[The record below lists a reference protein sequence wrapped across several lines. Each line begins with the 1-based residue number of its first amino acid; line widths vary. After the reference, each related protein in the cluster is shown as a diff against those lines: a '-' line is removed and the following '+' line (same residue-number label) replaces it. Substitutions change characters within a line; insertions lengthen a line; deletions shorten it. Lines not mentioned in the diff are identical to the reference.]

1 MVVQGETDW
10 PFAPNILLQAVEQ
23 IPSRMHFRAAPDT
36 DVTLIPK
43 AVWERQQRGELE
55 HAPEEGVYT
64 ANTPFATNEST
75 QWLLNR
81 KRKSAGRERGTPLR
95 SRQQRQ
101 RQQSVNDIPR
111 PASQDEGTLHFSLAD
126 ISTNWTEQQKREL
139 DWYVHAPD
147 RSLTYPVLLGAL
159 SDLKRFHQW
168 KQDAIDQQGKKKG
181 VGSGNGSDRKRMRA
195 QRNFVNE
202 RLGDHQEEAADYEA
216 GRRKRVSRIMRTST
230 ENGVGG
236 FNLDMTDALL
246 EWKYPATGKG
256 RCWYAFSNLEV
267 ILLEADQQELELPP
281 AEE

>member
-1 MVVQGETDW
+1 
-10 PFAPNILLQAVEQ
+10 
-23 IPSRMHFRAAPDT
+23 
-36 DVTLIPK
+36 
-43 AVWERQQRGELE
+43 
-55 HAPEEGVYT
+55 
-64 ANTPFATNEST
+64 
-75 QWLLNR
+75 
-81 KRKSAGRERGTPLR
+81 
-95 SRQQRQ
+95 
-101 RQQSVNDIPR
+101 
-111 PASQDEGTLHFSLAD
+111 
-126 ISTNWTEQQKREL
+126 
-139 DWYVHAPD
+139 
-147 RSLTYPVLLGAL
+147 VLLGAL

-181 VGSGNGSDRKRMRA
+181 VGSSSSDNNSGNGSDRKRMRA